1 MLFGNSEKVKKTQ
14 TKYHGKPVK
23 GKNIETAMT
32 INIYEA
38 FFGTEKKISLKTA
51 EGGLRSFTMTIP
63 EGINQKEKIRLIGQ
77 GKEGENGGK
86 PGDLIIE
93 VNIKDDKKF
102 KLKGT
107 NIYTPIQITPWEA
120 ALGKRIKIKS
130 IDEEESKIYIP
141 QGAQSGDT
149 VTIPGKGYKKKRQ

>member
-86 PGDLIIE
+86 Q
-93 VNIKDDKKF
+93 F

-149 VTIPGKGYKKKRQ
+149 VTIPGKGYKKKRQWKGKLNWRN